1 MERMN
6 EMTLEQQAI
15 NIITSLPTDKLT
27 QVINFAKFLLTEDND
42 SMTID
47 KEEKFIRQPGLLK
60 GQIKMSADFNET
72 PECFK
77 EYM

>member
-1 MERMN
+1 
-6 EMTLEQQAI
+6 MTLEQQAI

-27 QVINFAKFLLTEDND
+27 QVINFAKFLLSEDSD
-42 SMTID
+42 SLPHLTID
-47 KEEKFIRQPGLLK
+47 KKEKFIRQPGLLK
-60 GQIKMSADFNET
+60 GQIKMSADFNEI